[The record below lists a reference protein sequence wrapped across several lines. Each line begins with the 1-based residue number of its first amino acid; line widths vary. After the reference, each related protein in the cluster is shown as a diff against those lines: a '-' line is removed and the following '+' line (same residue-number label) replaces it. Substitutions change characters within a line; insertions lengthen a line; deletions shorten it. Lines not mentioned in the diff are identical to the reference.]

1 MKVLIIGAGGIGA
14 ALGEAL
20 LGRYPSVELI
30 VTSRT
35 ALPASLLTFSD
46 RATFYPLDSTD
57 ESQVKQLSE
66 TFDDV
71 DWLINSTGM
80 LCGDSLGQRMPEK
93 SLNQIEEEFFLQ
105 NIRVNTLPT
114 LWLAKHFAL
123 NLRSDR
129 SRIFATLSARVGS
142 IADNRLGGWHSYRVS
157 KSALNMALKNIA
169 NEWRISLPNVCVAA
183 LHPGT
188 VDTNLSKPFQKNVKP
203 EKLFSRELAANQ
215 LLDVFQTLTPSN
227 TGKFWAWDGTEIPW

>member
-1 MKVLIIGAGGIGA
+1 MKVLIIGVGGIGA

-20 LGRYPSVELI
+20 LGRDPSVELI

-35 ALPASLLTFSD
+35 TFPASLLTFSD
-46 RATFYPLDSTD
+46 RATFYPLDPTE

-80 LCGDSLGQRMPEK
+80 LCGDSIDQRMPEK
-93 SLNQIEEEFFLQ
+93 SLIQIEEEFFLQ

-123 NLRSDR
+123 NLRGDR
-129 SRIFATLSARVGS
+129 SRIFAALSARVGS
-142 IADNRLGGWHSYRVS
+142 IADNRLGGWHSYRIS
-157 KSALNMALKNIA
+157 KSALNMAPMSGVYLCPTSASQRYI
-169 NEWRISLPNVCVAA
+169 RA
-183 LHPGT
+183 LLTPICLS
-188 VDTNLSKPFQKNVKP
+188 LSKKTLNLRSYFLK
-203 EKLFSRELAANQ
+203 SW
-215 LLDVFQTLTPSN
+215 LLTSCLMCFRL
-227 TGKFWAWDGTEIPW
+227 